1 MAMRMMMMMQQQ
13 QQQQRRASVVYDH
26 RIMMMMM
33 MIIVIVAAVVIIHA
47 AAPSEAS
54 SPATLQYDLSLILPS
69 TYSRFVA
76 AANAVN
82 ITPYSLPP
90 IFTLFAP
97 INSAFEVHAN

>member
-1 MAMRMMMMMQQQ
+1 MQQQ
-13 QQQQRRASVVYDH
+13 QALACNY
-26 RIMMMMM
+26 ILYNYITTATL
-33 MIIVIVAAVVIIHA
+33 IIIIIIYIVPAE
-47 AAPSEAS
+47 SEAS
-54 SPATLQYDLSLILPS
+54 TTTQYDLSLILPA

-97 INSAFEVHAN
+97 INSAFEV